1 MSKNLT
7 YNTNEDLEFDEKLNR
22 IMEKFS
28 VKLTCALFLD
38 ALGLLVTFLIL
49 DFSLSQYFLGFH
61 IMSSLFE

>member
-7 YNTNEDLEFDEKLNR
+7 YDTNEDLEFDEKLNR

-28 VKLTCALFLD
+28 VKLTCALILD